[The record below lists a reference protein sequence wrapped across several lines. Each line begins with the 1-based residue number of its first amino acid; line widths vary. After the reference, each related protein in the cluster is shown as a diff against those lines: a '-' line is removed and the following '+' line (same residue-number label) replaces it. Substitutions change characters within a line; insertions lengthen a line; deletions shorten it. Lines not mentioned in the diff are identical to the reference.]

1 MTDQTAAAKASE
13 AKPASRTPAQ
23 IEADIASTRADLA
36 DRLDVL
42 ENKVR
47 PANLIAAA
55 KQRALGLVTLP
66 DGSPDPKK
74 AAIAGAVV
82 LVFVVYLVRRRRL

>member
-13 AKPASRTPAQ
+13 AKPAPRDPAA
-23 IEADIASTRADLA
+23 IEAEIAATRANLA

-47 PANLIAAA
+47 PANLIANA

-66 DGSPDPKK
+66 DGSPDPKRL
-74 AAIAGAVV
+74 AVV
-82 LVFVVYLVRRRRL
+82 GGVALVLVVYLVRRRRL